1 VAFSSGNV
9 VQVEDLPSTLRK
21 VVSRCHRQD
30 EIRPLVEVERE
41 AQRFHILAAL
51 EKTKGDKRLAAE
63 KLNIGLTSLYRR
75 LKDYGSLEGKNKKH
89 HYR

>member
-1 VAFSSGNV
+1 V

-21 VVSRCHRQD
+21 VVSRSHGQN
-30 EIRPLVEVERE
+30 EIRPLVEVKRE
-41 AQRFHILAAL
+41 VERFHILYAL
-51 EKTKGDKRLAAE
+51 EKTKGDKKLAAE

-75 LKDYGSLEGKNKKH
+75 LKNYGSLEGKNKKQ